1 MVTVRLNLLFLDIYD
16 WYALI
21 GFFFR
26 SLLPFL
32 WVGPF
37 PEIPQPGKWRTR
49 EYCASYYLSKL
60 SSCSWKCRI
69 LQLSTGRQVGGDKCR
84 NVQNGKNTKQ
94 SSLQGSVP
102 DVFQMI
108 MRTSQQSSSHYS
120 LWLTARNWNSLPS
133 SLQLI
138 SWEAKCHQKLQW

>member
-1 MVTVRLNLLFLDIYD
+1 MIGMLWLD
-16 WYALI
+16 
-21 GFFFR
+21 FFFR

-37 PEIPQPGKWRTR
+37 PEFPQPGKWRTR
-49 EYCASYYLSKL
+49 EYCASYYLWKL

-69 LQLSTGRQVGGDKCR
+69 LQLSTGKQVGGDKRR

-102 DVFQMI
+102 EVFKMI
-108 MRTSQQSSSHYS
+108 MHSSQQSSSHYG
-120 LWLTARNWNSLPS
+120 LWLTAHNWNSLPS
-133 SLQLI
+133 SSFHRKYSVIKNCNDRDVLTLQLPR
-138 SWEAKCHQKLQW
+138 SDC